1 MKIHDTIINNDNNK
15 ENSSNSEEREQ
26 EKKNKW
32 LTVRSG
38 SFVCFFVA
46 SGPPCAERVPGG
58 SGVKDKVF
66 NKANLWEYVKL
77 LTKIASL
84 ITSNAGANLILCVL
98 RYDCLSFTIMFM

>member
-58 SGVKDKVF
+58 SGVKDKVLL
-66 NKANLWEYVKL
+66 KRIYGKL